1 MEGITMNNDTFN
13 YIHQRA
19 LETAGA
25 LGHLRG
31 TIIGEMLYE
40 DITPSKFKHLYEAF
54 KRSYELGGDTMD
66 EFDTSRIQKRAG
78 ELGVTI

>member
-1 MEGITMNNDTFN
+1 MTQELYNQM
-13 YIHQRA
+13 HVQA
-19 LETAGA
+19 LGTAGA

-40 DITPSKFKHLYEAF
+40 DNITPSKFKHLYEAF

-66 EFDTSRIQKRAG
+66 EFDISRIQNRAN
-78 ELGVTI
+78 ELGVTL